1 MAAPTGDCS
10 GPVGAVGRA
19 EGDWSGVLRE
29 SNERAIGKDAD
40 MLFLIFLGACTLIGL
55 ATAVLASGDGAGLL
69 GVAVLVAAMG
79 AILAGTS
86 ERVSNWIARPAAIA
100 CVVAGGLS
108 LDGGGLLLY
117 LGLGGLLLVVVDR
130 FAALSQGLAAFCL
143 PRGGAGAGV
152 SKATPLTD
160 PVAREFAH
168 VRRDGSSLAV
178 ASISVQEPRG
188 ASRRLARIAR
198 DLLPHLRRTDVVVR
212 VMKERLVLVLP
223 GGDARV
229 AAAVLRRSLAGKHPD
244 LRLGIASFP
253 DDGPNF
259 AALREVAQA
268 REQAWPDLGG
278 PPTGEV
284 PAAAVGERAE
294 EIPERPPVLIEAWPG
309 RPRLARA
316 ADLLVLALAAPL
328 LLPLLMLLALIVK
341 LDSPGPVFVRIRR
354 VGRDGRTF
362 ELLKLRSMVRDAESR
377 KEALRHLSVLPW
389 PDFKLA
395 EDPRVTRAGRWL
407 RKYSLD
413 ELPQLYNV
421 LRGEM
426 TLVGPRPCSVRL
438 ADYEP
443 WQGERLDVTPGLAG
457 RWQAGARGTAD
468 FVARCRLDIRQA
480 KMGSAR
486 VSLILFIA
494 TLRSVLRARGA
505 L

>member
-1 MAAPTGDCS
+1 
-10 GPVGAVGRA
+10 
-19 EGDWSGVLRE
+19 
-29 SNERAIGKDAD
+29 
-40 MLFLIFLGACTLIGL
+40 MLFLIFLGASTLIGL
-55 ATAVLASGDGAGLL
+55 ATAVLASGDGTGVL
-69 GVAVLVAAMG
+69 GVAALIVAMG
-79 AILAGTS
+79 AILAGNS
-86 ERVSNWIARPAAIA
+86 ERVSNWIAWPTAIA

-108 LDGGGLLLY
+108 LEGGELLLY
-117 LGLGGLLLVVVDR
+117 LGLGGLLLVAVDR
-130 FAALSQGLAAFCL
+130 FAELSHGLSAFCV
-143 PRGGAGAGV
+143 PRGGAGTGA

-168 VRRDGSSLAV
+168 VRREGSSLAV
-178 ASISVQEPRG
+178 ASISVPEPRG

-198 DLLPHLRRTDVVVR
+198 DLLPDLRRTDVIVR
-212 VMKERLVLVLP
+212 VVKERMVLVLP
-223 GGDARV
+223 GGDAQV

-259 AALREVAQA
+259 AALKAAAQA
-268 REQAWPDLGG
+268 REQPWPDLGG
-278 PPTGEV
+278 PPIGDVPVHAGGES
-284 PAAAVGERAE
+284 AD
-294 EIPERPPVLIEAWPG
+294 EIPERAPVLFESWP

-316 ADLLVLALAAPL
+316 ADLLVLVVAAPL

-341 LDSPGPVFVRIRR
+341 LDSPGPAFVRIRR
-354 VGRDGRTF
+354 LGRDGRPF
-362 ELLKLRSMVRDAESR
+362 ELLKLRSMVRDAERR
-377 KEALRHLSVLPW
+377 KETLRHLNVLPW

-395 EDPRVTRAGRWL
+395 DDPRVTRAGRWL

-438 ADYEP
+438 TQYEP

-468 FVARCRLDIRQA
+468 FVARSRLDIRQA

-486 VSLILFIA
+486 VSLMLFIA

>member
-1 MAAPTGDCS
+1 
-10 GPVGAVGRA
+10 V
-19 EGDWSGVLRE
+19 
-29 SNERAIGKDAD
+29 IGKDAE
-40 MLFLIFLGACTLIGL
+40 MLFLIFLGASTLIGL
-55 ATAVLASGDGAGLL
+55 ATAVLASGDGAGVL
-69 GVAVLVAAMG
+69 GVAALIAAMG
-79 AILAGTS
+79 AILAGNS
-86 ERVSNWIARPAAIA
+86 ERVSNWIAWPTAIA

-108 LDGGGLLLY
+108 LEGGEFLLY
-117 LGLGGLLLVVVDR
+117 LGLGGLLLVAADR
-130 FAALSQGLAAFCL
+130 FAALSHGISAFCV
-143 PRGGAGAGV
+143 PSSGAGTGF

-168 VRRDGSSLAV
+168 VRREGSSLAV
-178 ASISVQEPRG
+178 ASISVPEPRG
-188 ASRRLARIAR
+188 ASRRLARIAH
-198 DLLPHLRRTDVVVR
+198 DLLPALRRTDVIVR
-212 VMKERLVLVLP
+212 VVKERLVLVLP
-223 GGDARV
+223 GGDAQV
-229 AAAVLRRSLAGKHPD
+229 ATAVLRRSLVDKHPD
-244 LRLGIASFP
+244 VRLGIASFP

-259 AALREVAQA
+259 AALKEAAQA
-268 REQAWPDLGG
+268 REQPWSDLGG
-278 PPTGEV
+278 PPAGDV
-284 PAAAVGERAE
+284 AASAGGERAD
-294 EIPERPPVLIEAWPG
+294 EIPERTPVLIESWPG
-309 RPRLARA
+309 FPRLARV
-316 ADLLVLALAAPL
+316 ADLLVLVVAAPL
-328 LLPLLMLLALIVK
+328 LLPLLMLLGLIVK
-341 LDSPGPVFVRIRR
+341 LDSPGPAFVRIRR

-377 KEALRHLSVLPW
+377 KEAVRHLNVLPW

-486 VSLILFIA
+486 VSLMLFIS